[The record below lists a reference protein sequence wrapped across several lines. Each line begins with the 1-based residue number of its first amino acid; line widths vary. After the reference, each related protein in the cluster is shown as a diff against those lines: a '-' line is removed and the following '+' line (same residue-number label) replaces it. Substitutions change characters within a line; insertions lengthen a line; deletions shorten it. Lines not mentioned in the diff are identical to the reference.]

1 MRSIRYFCGMKYD
14 ISYTNQE
21 ITPWGGMVFLRK
33 MLDKIGFKTQVEQC
47 SHLPQPG
54 SNRGYSPKTIIESFL
69 VSVWCG
75 ANRFM
80 HTEVT
85 RHDAALKKIFEWE
98 QSPAQDTYKRY
109 FSKFTQVINQKVS
122 DHFFSW
128 IFDNVEFDNFTM
140 DCDSSVL
147 TRYGEQEGARRG
159 YNPHK
164 PGRASHHPLIAFV
177 SDVKLVAN
185 LWLRSGNTSSSEGFL
200 PFLEDTFQKLDNKNI
215 SLLRLDSGFYS
226 NEIFE
231 YLEQK
236 EKPVQYITAVRF
248 YEPIQRMLAR
258 EQGWLT
264 LDDGIEISEM
274 QYHCPSWKK
283 KRRIVMVRQQIK
295 KRPKAAGKTLKLFD
309 DEQYYRQYRYSAYV
323 TNLTLSA
330 SEVWRLYRGRGDAE
344 NRIKELKYDFGFDS
358 FNMLSFFGTEAAL
371 IFAMIAYNLMALFRQ
386 FILNSKVQHTLST
399 LRYKTFAI
407 GAYFQKKNDKYIL
420 RLSLNMKRRE
430 WFSGL
435 WNQSNQVNLPFVIS
449 NA

>member
-1 MRSIRYFCGMKYD
+1 MKYD

-47 SHLPQPG
+47 LHLPQPG

-85 RHDAALKKIFEWE
+85 RHDAALNKIFEWE
-98 QSPAQDTYKRY
+98 QSPAQDTFKRY
-109 FSKFTQVINQKVS
+109 FSKFTQVINQNVS

-200 PFLEDTFQKLDNKNI
+200 PFLEDTFQKLGNKNI

-258 EQGWLT
+258 EQVWLT

-283 KRRIVMVRQQIK
+283 KRRIVMVRQLIK

-330 SEVWRLYRGRGDAE
+330 PEVWRLYRGRGDAE

-435 WNQSNQVNLPFVIS
+435 WNQSNQVNLPFVVS

>member
-1 MRSIRYFCGMKYD
+1 
-14 ISYTNQE
+14 
-21 ITPWGGMVFLRK
+21 
-33 MLDKIGFKTQVEQC
+33 
-47 SHLPQPG
+47 
-54 SNRGYSPKTIIESFL
+54 
-69 VSVWCG
+69 
-75 ANRFM
+75 
-80 HTEVT
+80 
-85 RHDAALKKIFEWE
+85 
-98 QSPAQDTYKRY
+98 
-109 FSKFTQVINQKVS
+109 VS

-200 PFLEDTFQKLDNKNI
+200 PFLEDTFQKLGNKNI

-264 LDDGIEISEM
+264 LDDGVEISEM

-435 WNQSNQVNLPFVIS
+435 WNQSNQVNLPFVVS